1 MQQGE
6 QVPKPKQFM
15 ISETSLLAPITKGE
29 VVAYLTSPRIT
40 DQSVRYLKEPK
51 RIPLKASQSLKKPLT
66 YSCGGEI
73 FLKKDVKDKNKII
86 LKQSKKDSYERI
98 FS

>member
-1 MQQGE
+1 
-6 QVPKPKQFM
+6 M

-51 RIPLKASQSLKKPLT
+51 RIPLKASQSLKKASDLQLWWRD
-66 YSCGGEI
+66 
-73 FLKKDVKDKNKII
+73 FLEKDVKDKNKII